1 VNHPIRDSRRPKI
14 AKQGRRVSCRENE
27 MAILITTARFTAAG
41 AQGGAVVAPS
51 EHVEAAGR
59 LIARIGGT
67 LIGCYRTSGDHD
79 VLIIFEAPSYEEAM
93 AALAAAAAGSGVTD
107 LKTVR
112 VLALHETK
120 TLLAESGTGA
130 AIRPSEGM
138 NAAQHAAT
146 APGAQPAALPD
157 GETSTETEADA
168 KAAARILEAR
178 KKSAEDI
185 AAGRP
190 APYYLTT
197 PTPAP
202 SRPNSARAS
211 KDDDGSAKR

>member
-1 VNHPIRDSRRPKI
+1 
-14 AKQGRRVSCRENE
+14 
-27 MAILITTARFTAAG
+27 MAILITTARFTADG
-41 AQGGAVVAPS
+41 AHGGPLVAPS

-79 VLIIFEAPSYEEAM
+79 VLLIFEAPSYEEAVP
-93 AALAAAAAGSGVTD
+93 ALDAAATGSGVID
-107 LKTVR
+107 LRTVR
-112 VLALHETK
+112 VLASHETK
-120 TLLAESGTGA
+120 TPLPESRTHA

-138 NAAQHAAT
+138 NAAQRAA
-146 APGAQPAALPD
+146 AEPGARPPALPD
-157 GETSTETEADA
+157 AGTASETEADA

-190 APYYLTT
+190 APYYLAT
-197 PTPAP
+197 PTTPAP
-202 SRPNSARAS
+202 SRPNAARAS
-211 KDDDGSAKR
+211 KDDDGSPKR

>member
-1 VNHPIRDSRRPKI
+1 
-14 AKQGRRVSCRENE
+14 
-27 MAILITTARFTAAG
+27 MAILITTARFTADG
-41 AQGGAVVAPS
+41 AQGGPLVPPS

-59 LIARIGGT
+59 LIAGIGGT

-79 VLIIFEAPSYEEAM
+79 VLLIFEAPSYEEAVP
-93 AALAAAAAGSGVTD
+93 ALDAAAAGSGVID

-112 VLALHETK
+112 VLASHETK
-120 TLLAESGTGA
+120 TPLPESRTHA

-138 NAAQHAAT
+138 NAAQRAA
-146 APGAQPAALPD
+146 AEPGARPPALPD
-157 GETSTETEADA
+157 AGTARETETDA

-185 AAGRP
+185 VAGRP
-190 APYYLTT
+190 APYYLAT
-197 PTPAP
+197 PTTPAP
-202 SRPNSARAS
+202 SRPNAARAS

>member
-1 VNHPIRDSRRPKI
+1 
-14 AKQGRRVSCRENE
+14 
-27 MAILITTARFTAAG
+27 MAILITTVRFTADG
-41 AQGGAVVAPS
+41 AQGGLLVAPS

-67 LIGCYRTSGDHD
+67 LIECYRTSGDHD
-79 VLIIFEAPSYEEAM
+79 LLLIFEAPSYEEAVP
-93 AALAAAAAGSGVTD
+93 ALDAAAAGTGVID
-107 LKTVR
+107 LTTVR
-112 VLALHETK
+112 VLASNETK
-120 TLLAESGTGA
+120 TPLPESRTGA

-138 NAAQHAAT
+138 NAAQRAA
-146 APGAQPAALPD
+146 AEPGAQPPALPD
-157 GETSTETEADA
+157 AGTASETEADA

-190 APYYLTT
+190 APYYFAT
-197 PTPAP
+197 PTTPAP
-202 SRPNSARAS
+202 SRPNPARAS

>member
-1 VNHPIRDSRRPKI
+1 
-14 AKQGRRVSCRENE
+14 

-79 VLIIFEAPSYEEAM
+79 LLLIFEAPSYEEAVP
-93 AALAAAAAGSGVTD
+93 ALDAAAAGSGVTD

-112 VLALHETK
+112 VLASNEAK
-120 TLLAESGTGA
+120 TPLPESPRRGA
-130 AIRPSEGM
+130 AIHPSASQR
-138 NAAQHAAT
+138 AAAE
-146 APGAQPAALPD
+146 PGAQPPALPD
-157 GETSTETEADA
+157 AGTASETEADA
-168 KAAARILEAR
+168 RAAARILEAR

-190 APYYLTT
+190 APYYLSA
-197 PTPAP
+197 PMTPAP
-202 SRPNSARAS
+202 PKPPRARAS
-211 KDDDGSAKR
+211 KDDDPAKKQ